1 VPPFCGAW
9 SRCRIWIANRR
20 CNLSPCLCCKINSS
34 RCARVT
40 CRWQAQRSGP
50 LDSSNRVPWRGS
62 SGLKDK
68 GPNGEDLTGAAS
80 VPALDTAGHLR
91 SCTSDASI
99 MTHPHHTHTRT
110 LHPPGGLY
118 DAGDTMKLGFPFA
131 FTTSTLA
138 WGLLQWREGY
148 IAAGQLAQG
157 NAKASVPCFVQ
168 GTQWR
173 QSQADCPPA
182 CAACA
187 SFHFQASRP

>member
-1 VPPFCGAW
+1 
-9 SRCRIWIANRR
+9 
-20 CNLSPCLCCKINSS
+20 
-34 RCARVT
+34 
-40 CRWQAQRSGP
+40 
-50 LDSSNRVPWRGS
+50 
-62 SGLKDK
+62 
-68 GPNGEDLTGAAS
+68 
-80 VPALDTAGHLR
+80 
-91 SCTSDASI
+91 

-131 FTTSTLA
+131 FTTSMLA

-157 NAKASVPCFVQ
+157 NANVAKALVPCFVQ

-173 QSQADCPPA
+173 QAQADGPPA

-187 SFHFQASRP
+187 SFHYQASRP